1 MKNVKSSN
9 YVGQK
14 SRKYSNN
21 VKTGEISVM
30 WHLWSNRCFSY
41 FFQIFTILDTQV
53 ELFMIK
59 MIAGVS
65 CCNFLWRFQ
74 LYLTRRWE
82 NYLEL
87 RRYLV
92 IYLSNS
98 TAFSVKLDTA
108 LWRMKNICEQLF
120 QVSFKW
126 ICFNAFFWFKIW
138 IIIQ

>member
-41 FFQIFTILDTQV
+41 FFQIFTILNNPRHSSWTVHD
-53 ELFMIK
+53 K
-59 MIAGVS
+59 NDRRPGVS

-108 LWRMKNICEQLF
+108 LWRMKNILWATFSGQF
-120 QVSFKW
+120 
-126 ICFNAFFWFKIW
+126 
-138 IIIQ
+138 